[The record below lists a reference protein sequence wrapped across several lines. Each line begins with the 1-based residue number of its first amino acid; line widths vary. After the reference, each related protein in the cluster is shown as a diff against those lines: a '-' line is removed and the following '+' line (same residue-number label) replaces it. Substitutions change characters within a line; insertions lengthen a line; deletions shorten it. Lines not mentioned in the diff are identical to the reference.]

1 MFSQNILWLS
11 LSNVPH
17 LLEQYSLALLFWQR
31 NKFATSF
38 SALLQFKQQRDFSIL
53 LTFWIF
59 SLPEEVPLVIFFY
72 SFDLV
77 FVLNVLLEKV
87 QVSHNKNNG
96 HSKKHCFDDKT
107 YIYGGAYHVLVI
119 ETVCVFQKCSF
130 RRR

>member
-17 LLEQYSLALLFWQR
+17 LLEQYSPALLFWQR
-31 NKFATSF
+31 NKFTTSF

-96 HSKKHCFDDKT
+96 HSNKHCFDDKT

>member
-31 NKFATSF
+31 NKFTTSF

-119 ETVCVFQKCSF
+119 ETVCIFQKCSF

>member
-31 NKFATSF
+31 NKFTTSF
-38 SALLQFKQQRDFSIL
+38 SALLQVKQQRDFSIL

-119 ETVCVFQKCSF
+119 ETVCIFQKCSF

>member
-1 MFSQNILWLS
+1 MFSQNILWLL

-31 NKFATSF
+31 NKFTTSF